1 MAEYVAP
8 LKDMQFV
15 LKHVVGLEQVNTLPG
30 WEDVTGDVVDAIL
43 EEAGKLAS
51 EVLSP
56 LNISGDRDGATYKDG
71 VVTMPAGFKQAYAQ
85 FVQAG
90 WGNIMSPADFGGQG
104 LPHIIATPV
113 EEMWGAANLSFKL
126 CPMLT
131 QGAIEAISHV
141 GPQDLRERYLPKMI
155 SGEWTGTMN
164 LTEPQ
169 AGSDLSLV
177 RTKATPQPDGSYRL
191 KGQKIFITY
200 GEHDYTENI
209 IHLVLA
215 RIDGAPEGVKG
226 ISLFVVPKFMP
237 TAGGGVGA
245 RNDVKCVSIEHKLGI
260 HASPTAVMV
269 YGEKEGAV
277 GYIVGEP
284 HRGLE
289 YMFIMMNAARLSVG
303 LEGVAIAERAFQRA
317 LAWSRE
323 RLQGKPVGV
332 AGARTAP
339 IVQHPDVKRMLLTMK
354 SLTEAMRALAYWTSA
369 LLDRARKHPDENE
382 RRRCQAM
389 VDLLIPVV
397 KGWSTENG
405 IEVASLGIQVHGG
418 MGFIEETGAA
428 QHLRDARIT
437 TIYEGT
443 TGIQANDLVGRKVGR
458 EQGKTALAVVAE
470 MEKLAAQL
478 EGRKEEHLGDIGA
491 RLSGA
496 VAQLKDAT
504 KWIADTYAADP
515 AAVAAGAVYYLKLM
529 GITTGGWMLAR
540 SAQIAADQLAAGEG
554 DSAFLASKI
563 HTARFYAEHILPQA
577 SSLAAATMNGAQS
590 VLSVAEA
597 AL

>member
-1 MAEYVAP
+1 
-8 LKDMQFV
+8 
-15 LKHVVGLEQVNTLPG
+15 
-30 WEDVTGDVVDAIL
+30 
-43 EEAGKLAS
+43 
-51 EVLSP
+51 
-56 LNISGDRDGATYKDG
+56 
-71 VVTMPAGFKQAYAQ
+71 
-85 FVQAG
+85 
-90 WGNIMSPADFGGQG
+90 
-104 LPHIIATPV
+104 
-113 EEMWGAANLSFKL
+113 
-126 CPMLT
+126 PMLT
-131 QGAIEAISHV
+131 QGAIEAIHHV
-141 GPQDLRERYLPKMI
+141 GPESLRKAYLPKMV

-177 RTKATPQPDGSYRL
+177 RTKATPQGDGSYRL

-226 ISLFVVPKFMP
+226 ISLFVVPKFIP
-237 TAGGGVGA
+237 NADGTPGV

-260 HASPTAVMV
+260 HASPTAVMA

-303 LEGVAIAERAFQRA
+303 LEGVAVAERAYQRA

-323 RLQGKPVGV
+323 RMQGRVIGGD
-332 AGARTAP
+332 GARTAP

-369 LLDRARKHPDENE
+369 LLDRARKHGDETE
-382 RRRCQAM
+382 KKRCQAM

-458 EQGKTALAVVAE
+458 EQGKTVLGLIEEMEALARELPAHKNV
-470 MEKLAAQL
+470 
-478 EGRKEEHLGDIGA
+478 HLSAIADRLSSAVA
-491 RLSGA
+491 RL
-496 VAQLKDAT
+496 KEAT
-504 KWIADTYAADP
+504 LWIVETYPANP
-515 AAVAAGAVYYLKLM
+515 AAVAAGSVYYLKLM
-529 GITTGGWMLAR
+529 GIACGGWMLAR
-540 SAQIAADQLAAGEG
+540 SAQIAARQMEAGEG
-554 DSAFLASKI
+554 DATYLRGKLL
-563 HTARFYAEHILPQA
+563 TARFYGDHILAQA
-577 SSLAAATMNGAQS
+577 MGLAAATMRGADS
-590 VLSVAEA
+590 VLAIED
-597 AL
+597 ALL

>member
-8 LKDMQFV
+8 LKDMKFV
-15 LKHVVGLEQVNTLPG
+15 LEHVVGLDQVNQLEG
-30 WEDVTGDVVDAIL
+30 WEEVTDDVVDAIL

-56 LNISGDRDGATYKDG
+56 INYSGDRTGAKYKDG
-71 VVTMPAGFKQAYAQ
+71 AVTTPPGFKDAYWKY
-85 FVQAG
+85 VNAG
-90 WGNIMSPADFGGQG
+90 WGNILSPTKFGGQG
-104 LPHIIATPV
+104 LPHMVATPV
-113 EEMWGAANLSFKL
+113 EEMWGAANLAFKL

-141 GPQDLRERYLPKMI
+141 GPDAVREKFLPNMV
-155 SGEWTGTMN
+155 SGKWTGTMN

-177 RTKATPQPDGSYRL
+177 RTKATPQGDGTYRL

-209 IHLVLA
+209 IHLVLG

-226 ISLFVVPKFMP
+226 ISLFAVPKFMVNKD
-237 TAGGGVGA
+237 GSLGA
-245 RNDVKCVSIEHKLGI
+245 RNDVRCVSIEHKLGI
-260 HASPTAVMV
+260 HASPTAVMA
-269 YGEKEGAV
+269 YGEKDGAV
-277 GYIVGEP
+277 GYLVGEP

-303 LEGVAIAERAFQRA
+303 LEGVAVAERAYQRA
-317 LAWSRE
+317 LSWSRE

-332 AGARTAP
+332 QGAKTSP

-354 SLTEAMRALAYWTSA
+354 STTEATRALAYWVSG
-369 LLDRARKHPDENE
+369 LLDRARKHPDEAE
-382 RRRCQAM
+382 RRRNQAL

-458 EQGKTALAVVAE
+458 EQGRTAFALIGE
-470 MEKLAAQL
+470 MEVILADLAASKNMHL
-478 EGRKEEHLGDIGA
+478 NPIGDRLASAIASLKE
-491 RLSGA
+491 
-496 VAQLKDAT
+496 AT
-504 KWIADTYAADP
+504 QWISQAYAGNP
-515 AAVAAGAVYYLKLM
+515 AAVAAGSVYYLKLM
-529 GITTGGWMLAR
+529 GITCGGWMMAR
-540 SAQIAADQLAAGEG
+540 GALAASKALDAGKG
-554 DSAFLASKI
+554 DRDFLRGKVL
-563 HTARFYAEHILPQA
+563 TARFYADHILPQA
-577 SSLAAATMNGAQS
+577 MGLSAITMRGGDS
-590 VLSVAEA
+590 VIAVED
-597 AL
+597 ALL

>member
-1 MAEYVAP
+1 MAEYIAP
-8 LKDMQFV
+8 IRDMQFV
-15 LKHVVGLEQVNTLPG
+15 LKHVVGLDQVNTLPG
-30 WEDVTGDVVDAIL
+30 WEEVTEDVVDAVL

-56 LNISGDRDGATYKDG
+56 LNATGDRTGSKWKDG
-71 VVTMPAGFKQAYAQ
+71 VVTTPPGFKEAYWQ
-85 FVQAG
+85 YVNAG
-90 WGNIMSPADFGGQG
+90 WGNILSPAKFGGQE
-104 LPHIIATPV
+104 LPHMLATPI
-113 EEMWGAANLSFKL
+113 EEMWGAANLAFKL

-131 QGAIEAISHV
+131 QGAIEAISYV
-141 GPQDLRERYLPKMI
+141 GPDSLREKFLPNMV
-155 SGEWTGTMN
+155 SGKWTGTMN

-177 RTKATPQPDGSYRL
+177 RTKATPQSDGTYKL

-209 IHLVLA
+209 VHLVLA

-226 ISLFVVPKFMP
+226 ISLFAVPKFNVN
-237 TAGGGVGA
+237 ADGSLGG

-260 HASPTAVMV
+260 HASPTAVMA
-269 YGEKEGAV
+269 YGEKDGAT

-303 LEGVAIAERAFQRA
+303 LEGVAVAERSFQRA

-332 AGARTAP
+332 QGAKTAP

-354 SLTEAMRALAYWTSA
+354 STTEAMRSLAYWTSA
-369 LLDRARKHPDENE
+369 LLDRARKHPDEAE
-382 RRRCQAM
+382 RRRAQAM

-397 KGWSTENG
+397 KGWSTEMG
-405 IEVASLGIQVHGG
+405 IEVATLGIQVHGG

-443 TGIQANDLVGRKVGR
+443 TGIQANDLVGRKMGR
-458 EQGKTALAVVAE
+458 EEGRTALALVAE
-470 MEKLAAQL
+470 MEKLLPKLSAAPDANL
-478 EGRKEEHLGDIGA
+478 KAIGEALAAAIA
-491 RLSGA
+491 RLRETVQW
-496 VAQLKDAT
+496 VAKT
-504 KWIADTYAADP
+504 FPENP
-515 AAVAAGAVYYLKLM
+515 AAVAAGSVYVLKLM
-529 GITTGGWMLAR
+529 GITLGGWMLAR
-540 SAQIAADQLAAGEG
+540 GADIASRQLSKGEG
-554 DSAFLASKI
+554 DSAFLKSKI
-563 HTARFYAEHILPQA
+563 LTARFFADHVMAQA
-577 SSLAAATMNGAQS
+577 PSLSAAVTRGADS
-590 VLSVAEA
+590 VLAVEESM
-597 AL
+597 L